1 MTQKLLVKLDELSKM
16 LQMRNNDSYCYFQD
30 IRNSIINKN
39 NIRDSLMN
47 LAKCYAITEYANFNK
62 MEEAL
67 LSEIIDR
74 GVEELSQF
82 K

>member
-16 LQMRNNDSYCYFQD
+16 LQMKNNDSYCYFQD

-39 NIRDSLMN
+39 DIRDILMSLTR
-47 LAKCYAITEYANFNK
+47 CYAITQYADFNK

-67 LSEIIDR
+67 LSEIIDL
-74 GVEELSQF
+74 GMEELSQL